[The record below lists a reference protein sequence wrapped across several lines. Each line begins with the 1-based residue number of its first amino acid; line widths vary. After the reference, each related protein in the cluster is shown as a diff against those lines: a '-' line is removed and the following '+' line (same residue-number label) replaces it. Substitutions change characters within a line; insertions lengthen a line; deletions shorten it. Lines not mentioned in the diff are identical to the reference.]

1 MDDQLLEKVK
11 AHLSGDPEKD
21 VSYAY
26 ECVRGHFDQLRDDP
40 DFLERLVTVLGDEYP
55 EQREVIRDLWHDII
69 DRSDEKLIDK
79 MFRLV
84 DQDQAPRAQFEMNF
98 FISSMEDEFKQYKP
112 TLNVR
117 YLSIYHPVDL
127 FEFNFHE
134 PLETELRQ
142 TPRDYSG
149 IYISYARVLQ
159 AANEWQE
166 ATEAYQQALLWDPY
180 NVVAMLDLARLYLH
194 LNQYGMCYATALN
207 ALKHALRPTEL
218 ARAFYYIARFYQ
230 KKGDQQTAMK
240 LLRISEYWE
249 PNGKTTERLQKC
261 AEDHTLPPK
270 VMRREEMTEILSQCN
285 LGYYPDNQH
294 LNGLKAFASRL
305 KVLGDL
311 NGALKLYHYYLDL
324 VRYEDEAVNQIVA
337 ILESQQDNA

>member
-11 AHLSGDPEKD
+11 AHLSGDPEVD

-40 DFLERLVTVLGDEYP
+40 EFLERLVTVLGDQYP
-55 EQREVIRDLWHDII
+55 DRREMISDLWHDII
-69 DRSDEKLIDK
+69 DRSDEKFIDK

-84 DQDQAPRAQFEMNF
+84 DQDEATRAQFEMNF
-98 FISSMEDEFKQYKP
+98 FISAMEEEFKQYKP
-112 TLNVR
+112 TMNVR
-117 YLSIYHPVDL
+117 DLSIYRPVDL

-166 ATEAYQQALLWDPY
+166 ATEAYQQALLWNPY
-180 NVVAMLDLARLYLH
+180 NVIAMLDLAHLYLH
-194 LNQYGMCYATALN
+194 LNQFGMCYATALN
-207 ALKHALRPTEL
+207 ALKHALRPTDL
-218 ARAFYYIARFYQ
+218 ARAYYYIARFYQ
-230 KKGDQQTAMK
+230 KKGDQETAMK
-240 LLRISEYWE
+240 ILRISEYWE
-249 PNGKTTERLQKC
+249 PHGKTTDRLKKF
-261 AEDHTLPPK
+261 AEEYTLPPE
-270 VMRREEMTEILSQCN
+270 VISREQIEEILSQCH
-285 LGYYPDNQH
+285 LGYYPDSHH

-305 KVLGDL
+305 KVVGDV
-311 NGALKLYHYYLDL
+311 NGALKLYRYYQEL
-324 VRYEDEAVNQIVA
+324 VRTEDEAVDQIMKS
-337 ILESQQDNA
+337 LEKQVN